1 MKNMFFTKYNSPIG
15 KIIITS
21 NGKSLCGVYFEGQ
34 KYFLYSIKTPL
45 TENND
50 LDILKITKNWLDRYF
65 AKEKP
70 KISELPILAEGTNF
84 RKLIWEVLL
93 EIPYGTTMTYGEIAK
108 IAAKKLNKLK
118 ISAQAVGGAIGHNP
132 ISIIIPCHRVIGAG
146 GKLTGYA
153 GGIDKKLEL
162 LTLEGIDIS
171 KLTY

>member
-1 MKNMFFTKYNSPIG
+1 MGNMFFTKYNSPIG

-108 IAAKKLNKLK
+108 IAARKLNKLK

>member
-1 MKNMFFTKYNSPIG
+1 MGNMFFTKYNSPIG

-34 KYFLYSIKTPL
+34 KYFLYSIKTPPI
-45 TENND
+45 ENDD
-50 LDILKITKNWLDRYF
+50 LDIFKITQNWLDRYF

-84 RKLIWEVLL
+84 RKLIWEILL
-93 EIPYGTTMTYGEIAK
+93 EIPYGTTITYGEIAK
-108 IAAKKLNKLK
+108 IAAKKLNKQR

-132 ISIIIPCHRVIGAG
+132 ISIIIPCHRVIGAD

-162 LTLEGIDIS
+162 LTLEGIDVS